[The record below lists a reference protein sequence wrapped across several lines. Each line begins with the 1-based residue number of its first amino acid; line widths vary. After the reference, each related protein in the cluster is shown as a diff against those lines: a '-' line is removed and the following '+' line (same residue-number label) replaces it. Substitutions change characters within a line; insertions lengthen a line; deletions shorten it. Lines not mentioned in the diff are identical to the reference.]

1 MLNVWYKGGNVTVLT
16 NAPLYFDGVFEPEW
30 FDYPLVKEMV
40 KDVDDS
46 EVVGPYLIIS
56 PVLGPIAP
64 THLSGGVKVLIL
76 LLKDPNFIYNISNCG
91 DNCAKWILKIAEEKA
106 LIQHEDLVV
115 YLEHIMRFENNFCIK
130 ILNTGKEVRTM
141 QDYVL
146 ELFKAEAMVTSGKL
160 PEAIFD

>member
-30 FDYPLVKEMV
+30 FDDPLVKEMV

-91 DNCAKWILKIAEEKA
+91 DNCAKWILKIAEKK
-106 LIQHEDLVV
+106 DLTV
-115 YLEHIMRFENNFCIK
+115 YLQHVMRFEGTFK
-130 ILNTGKEVRTM
+130 IQIMNTGKIVCNPEE
-141 QDYVL
+141 YVEGLL
-146 ELFKAEAMVTSGKL
+146 EAEEMEDERKL
-160 PEAIFD
+160 LV